1 MTDTKV
7 LKRYREDIFGADE
20 NGVGGEKL
28 QKTLFRF
35 CRHSLI
41 KAFFMALT
49 VYKGLSQVS
58 DFVLLFNM
66 HLMCIMGRT

>member
-7 LKRYREDIFGADE
+7 LKRYREDIFGVDE
-20 NGVGGEKL
+20 NGVGVKKL
-28 QKTLFRF
+28 QKTLFCF

-41 KAFFMALT
+41 KAFFMSLT
-49 VYKGLSQVS
+49 IYKGLSQVS
-58 DFVLLFNM
+58 DFALLFNM